1 MEMKKF
7 IRLLFKFSLI
17 LIALNTV
24 IFIVKELTFRPYYL
38 HSTKY
43 KSYLLSDSHG
53 YKLYDLTEKM
63 GVANF
68 SFHSESYLDIY
79 RKLVY
84 LTSRNKTD
92 TLYISV
98 DDHTLSPY
106 RELSNNDYKSI
117 KYNFTQGNYN
127 FLDYAIFKMQYYI
140 VIFDPNIRAIITHFI
155 GVQVKKLFS
164 LADNKKVKA
173 NKAPWSSLS
182 RATKFKLAESRVKEQ
197 FPSDTSSKK
206 LEKSLLDIINL
217 CKQKNIKLIGIKFP
231 LSGEFLEILGNKSY
245 KADSILIS
253 QGIEVWDFKNTFSNI
268 DNYFEDPDHVNPEG
282 ANVLI
287 DSLSRRAG
295 TKNRKLLHY

>member
-17 LIALNTV
+17 IIALNTV
-24 IFIVKELTFRPYYL
+24 IFVVKELTFRTYYL
-38 HSTKY
+38 HPTKY

-53 YKLYDLTEKM
+53 YKLYDLTEKI

-79 RKLVY
+79 RKLMY

-106 RELSNNDYKSI
+106 REQSNNGYKSI
-117 KYNFTQGNYN
+117 KYSFTQGNYN

-140 VIFDPNIRAIITHFI
+140 VIFDPNIRAIIIHFI
-155 GVQVKKLFS
+155 GIQVKKLFS
-164 LADNKKVKA
+164 FSDKSKINATN
-173 NKAPWSSLS
+173 APWNTLP
-182 RATKFKLAESRVKEQ
+182 RAVKLKLAEGRVREQ
-197 FPSDTSSKK
+197 FPSGTPSKE
-206 LEKSLLDIINL
+206 LEKSLHDIINL
-217 CKQKNIKLIGIKFP
+217 CRQKNIKLIGIKFP
-231 LSGEFLEILGNKSY
+231 LSGEFLEILGSKSY

-268 DNYFEDPDHVNPEG
+268 DSYFEDPDHVSPEG
-282 ANVLI
+282 ANVLL
-287 DSLSRRAG
+287 DSLSRRARQ
-295 TKNRKLLHY
+295 KSRQYYAK

>member
-17 LIALNTV
+17 IIALNTV
-24 IFIVKELTFRPYYL
+24 IFVVKELTFSPYYL
-38 HSTKY
+38 HPTKY

-53 YKLYDLTEKM
+53 YKLYDLTEKI

-79 RKLVY
+79 RKLMY

-106 RELSNNDYKSI
+106 REISNNDYKSI

-127 FLDYAIFKMQYYI
+127 FLDYAIFKLQYYI

-155 GVQVKKLFS
+155 GSQVKKLFS
-164 LADNKKVKA
+164 FADKNKVNA

-182 RATKFKLAESRVKEQ
+182 RATKLKLAEARVKEQ

-206 LEKSLLDIINL
+206 LEKSLLEIINL

-253 QGIEVWDFKNTFSNI
+253 QGIEVWDFKSIFSNI

-295 TKNRKLLHY
+295 IKNLQLLHN

>member
-17 LIALNTV
+17 IIALNTV
-24 IFIVKELTFRPYYL
+24 IFVVKELTFSPYYL
-38 HSTKY
+38 HPTKY

-53 YKLYDLTEKM
+53 YKLYDLTEKI

-79 RKLVY
+79 RKLMY

-106 RELSNNDYKSI
+106 REISNNDYK
-117 KYNFTQGNYN
+117 
-127 FLDYAIFKMQYYI
+127 

-155 GVQVKKLFS
+155 GSQVKKLFS
-164 LADNKKVKA
+164 FADKNKVNA

-182 RATKFKLAESRVKEQ
+182 RATKLKLAEARVKEQ

-206 LEKSLLDIINL
+206 LEKSLLEIINL

-253 QGIEVWDFKNTFSNI
+253 QGIEVWDFKSIFSNI

-295 TKNRKLLHY
+295 IKNLQLLHN

>member
-1 MEMKKF
+1 MKKF

-17 LIALNTV
+17 IIALNTV
-24 IFIVKELTFRPYYL
+24 IFIVKELTFGPYYL

-79 RKLVY
+79 RKLLY
-84 LTSRNKTD
+84 LSSRNKTD

-106 RELSNNDYKSI
+106 RELSNNGYKSI
-117 KYNFTQGNYN
+117 KYSFTQGNYN

-155 GVQVKKLFS
+155 GSQIKKLISFS
-164 LADNKKVKA
+164 DNNKVNA
-173 NKAPWSSLS
+173 NKAPWNSLS
-182 RATKFKLAESRVKEQ
+182 RAVKLKLAEGRVREQ
-197 FPSDTSSKK
+197 FPSGTPSIK
-206 LEKSLLDIINL
+206 LEKSLQDIINL
-217 CKQKNIKLIGIKFP
+217 CKQKNIKLIGVKFP

-253 QGIEVWDFKNTFSNI
+253 QGVEVWDFKNTFSNI
-268 DNYFEDPDHVNPEG
+268 GNYFEDPDHVNPEG

-287 DSLSRRAG
+287 DSMSRRAG
-295 TKNRKLLHY
+295 LKTRQYYAK